1 MTGLT
6 ALVAEPRC
14 RLALLR
20 QRASRY
26 FDPKPDSRSLFLP
39 APILG
44 NVHNL
49 VLEDKKVGSAFAC
62 QPDHPAVVILNPP
75 ADHLTIHQLDI
86 DRLLFLAQALQK
98 PGLFESAF
106 WRRSPAAL
114 PRIGPA
120 LRMKRHPLILHAS
133 RPQ

>member
-1 MTGLT
+1 MTGFT

-49 VLEDKKVGSAFAC
+49 VLEDKKVGSALAR

-75 ADHLTIHQLDI
+75 ADHLPIHQLDI
-86 DRLLFLAQALQK
+86 NRLLFLAQGLQK
-98 PGLFESAF
+98 TSFFEGVF
-106 WRRSPAAL
+106 RRRSPSPL